1 MAGELG
7 ARGDSAMQI
16 IKRFTIYGLL
26 IFFISALA
34 GLGFHTAETGIQS
47 LVGSD
52 MPPQTI
58 HLKQND
64 QALEVTVLGK
74 QVVQPKLTLGDE
86 WSRRLEST
94 KNGVGDIVDR
104 LSYDTGKTLQV
115 ITRRIMEWIGAHLS
129 DLIEKAV
136 AS

>member
-1 MAGELG
+1 
-7 ARGDSAMQI
+7 MQI

-26 IFFISALA
+26 ILFISALA
-34 GLGFHTAETGIQS
+34 GLGFHTAESGIQS

-52 MPPQTI
+52 KPPQTI

-64 QALEVTVLGK
+64 QVLQVTVLGK
-74 QVVQPKLTLGDE
+74 QVTQPKLTLGDQ
-86 WSRRLEST
+86 WSRSLEST
-94 KNGVGDIVDR
+94 KSRIGDTVDR
-104 LSYDTGKTLQV
+104 LSYDTGRTLQV
-115 ITRRIMEWIGAHLS
+115 ITRSIMEWIGAHLS